1 MAATQ
6 FAKIGT
12 FQSYATSAPFIAS
25 AFTDNASGADLL
37 QIVAQN
43 GKTVLAVQ
51 QNGTVNFNA
60 SGLTATPGSSAG
72 GSYTS
77 TAGGVGRALIGV
89 FFALAGYP
97 VDTAAHAIAAAFPTN
112 PEAWDIIQVVAPGQ
126 SVGYWLDSNG
136 VAHGS

>member
-6 FAKIGT
+6 FAKFGT
-12 FQSYATSAPFIAS
+12 YQSYATSTPVVGQ
-25 AFTDNASGADLL
+25 AFLGNESGADLL
-37 QIVAQN
+37 QIVN
-43 GKTVLAVQ
+43 EGGKTVLAVQ

-77 TAGGVGRALIGV
+77 TANGVGRTLLGV
-89 FFALAGYP
+89 FYAVPSYP
-97 VDTAAHAIAAAFPTN
+97 TDTAAHAIAAAFTTN
-112 PEAWDIIQVVAPGQ
+112 PESWDIIQVLSPGGA
-126 SVGYWLDSNG
+126 VNYWLDSSG